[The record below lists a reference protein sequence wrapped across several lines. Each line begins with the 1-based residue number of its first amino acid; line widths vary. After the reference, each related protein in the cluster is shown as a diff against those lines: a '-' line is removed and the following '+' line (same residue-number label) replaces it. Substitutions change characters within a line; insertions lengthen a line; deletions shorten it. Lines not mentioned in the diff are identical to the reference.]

1 MGRQKVGRGS
11 MAVVRGSEGRTLL
24 TAAAAMVFGLAL
36 FWVCVSLYSIADADM
51 QNTLEP
57 IIPVFEPGDEEP
69 ANRADD
75 APTPVLLPAST
86 ETLPEQSMDMAT
98 DPQASEAVEFVLH
111 KPSAESA
118 RVPARP
124 VVPAADPPS
133 FESSPSENTPALSQ
147 EDPAQ
152 QSAQP
157 YVEEI
162 PLPVP
167 SQTAPSD
174 RLMGTEETSPQPP
187 QPSPEPVTDTRQSL
201 QPPPSERPAEAR
213 PSGDRH
219 ND

>member
-11 MAVVRGSEGRTLL
+11 MAVVRGSGGRTLL

-36 FWVCVSLYSIADADM
+36 FCICVSLYSIADADM

-86 ETLPEQSMDMAT
+86 ETLPEKSMDMAT

-118 RVPARP
+118 RVPAPP
-124 VVPAADPPS
+124 VQPAADPPS

-147 EDPAQ
+147 DPAQ
-152 QSAQP
+152 QTAEP
-157 YVEEI
+157 YTEEI

-167 SQTAPSD
+167 SQTTPAD
-174 RLMGTEETSPQPP
+174 MLMGTEETPSQHPQPP
-187 QPSPEPVTDTRQSL
+187 PEPVTDTRQSL
-201 QPPPSERPAEAR
+201 QPPPSDREADAR

>member
-11 MAVVRGSEGRTLL
+11 MAVVRGSGGRTLL
-24 TAAAAMVFGLAL
+24 TAAAMVFGLAL

-86 ETLPEQSMDMAT
+86 ETLPEESMDMAT

-118 RVPARP
+118 RVPAPP
-124 VVPAADPPS
+124 VQPAADPPS

-147 EDPAQ
+147 DPAQ
-152 QSAQP
+152 Q
-157 YVEEI
+157 
-162 PLPVP
+162 
-167 SQTAPSD
+167 TA
-174 RLMGTEETSPQPP
+174 
-187 QPSPEPVTDTRQSL
+187 EP
-201 QPPPSERPAEAR
+201 
-213 PSGDRH
+213 
-219 ND
+219 

>member
-11 MAVVRGSEGRTLL
+11 MAVVRGSGGRTLL
-24 TAAAAMVFGLAL
+24 TAAAMVFGLAL
-36 FWVCVSLYSIADADM
+36 IWVCVSLYSIADADM

-57 IIPVFEPGDEEP
+57 SIPVFELGDEEP

-86 ETLPEQSMDMAT
+86 ETLPEESMDMVT

-124 VVPAADPPS
+124 VVPAVDPPS

-147 EDPAQ
+147 DPAQ
-152 QSAQP
+152 QTAEP
-157 YVEEI
+157 YTEEI
-162 PLPVP
+162 PPPVP
-167 SQTAPSD
+167 SQTAPAD
-174 RLMGTEETSPQPP
+174 MLMGMEETPPQHPQPP
-187 QPSPEPVTDTRQSL
+187 PKPVTDTRQSL
-201 QPPPSERPAEAR
+201 QPPPSDREADAR

>member
-11 MAVVRGSEGRTLL
+11 MAVVRGSGGRTLL
-24 TAAAAMVFGLAL
+24 TAATMVFGLAL

-86 ETLPEQSMDMAT
+86 ETLPEKSMDMAT

-118 RVPARP
+118 RVPAPP
-124 VVPAADPPS
+124 VQPAADPPS
-133 FESSPSENTPALSQ
+133 FESSPSENTPVLSQ
-147 EDPAQ
+147 DPAQ
-152 QSAQP
+152 QTAEP
-157 YVEEI
+157 YTEEI

-167 SQTAPSD
+167 SQTAPAD
-174 RLMGTEETSPQPP
+174 MLMGTEETPPQHPQPP
-187 QPSPEPVTDTRQSL
+187 PEPVTDTRQSL
-201 QPPPSERPAEAR
+201 QPPPSDREADAR

>member
-11 MAVVRGSEGRTLL
+11 MAVVRGSGGRTLL

-86 ETLPEQSMDMAT
+86 ETLPEESMDMAT
-98 DPQASEAVEFVLH
+98 DPQTSEAVEFVLH

-133 FESSPSENTPALSQ
+133 FESSPSENTPAFSQ
-147 EDPAQ
+147 DPAQ
-152 QSAQP
+152 QTAEP
-157 YVEEI
+157 YTEEI

-167 SQTAPSD
+167 SQTAPAD
-174 RLMGTEETSPQPP
+174 METGTEETSAQHPQPP
-187 QPSPEPVTDTRQSL
+187 PEPVTDTRQSL
-201 QPPPSERPAEAR
+201 QSPPSDREADAR